1 MQKIVLFGDFPQHWG
16 WGGHPNSQNF
26 CRITKSFLECYI
38 HSEALKHVLQ
48 DIFFFQVS
56 LNFGWKKLG
65 KTLKILK
72 NTENL
77 GKYSEKYK
85 W

>member
-1 MQKIVLFGDFPQHWG
+1 MGGGPLFGKNSQKIPFFKIMPPLRK
-16 WGGHPNSQNF
+16 N
-26 CRITKSFLECYI
+26 T
-38 HSEALKHVLQ
+38 SEDL
-48 DIFFFQVS
+48 FFFQVS